1 MDRIYSFGLTWAP
14 GQDALTIYSEF
25 MQSDSQ

>member
-25 MQSDSQ
+25 MQSGS

>member
-1 MDRIYSFGLTWAP
+1 MDRTSSFGLTWAP

-25 MQSDSQ
+25 MQSGS